1 MAGVTVVVR
10 RPTLADVDRL
20 AVINLE
26 TWRDAY
32 AGLVPPAHLDGLS
45 LDAFRERW
53 RRNVTEGRPRVSIFV
68 VDVADT
74 LAGYA
79 IAGPYRPQEDADP
92 AEQTQNWGE
101 IYALYTHPSLQG
113 RGAGTALH
121 GAALDL
127 LRTDGFDEAAL
138 WVLTANVSS
147 RRWYAARGWQAD
159 GARTNWGSGGVALP
173 EIRLRFPLGGVPQ
186 AGLARSAGD
195 RGG

>member
-1 MAGVTVVVR
+1 MTGVTLAVR

-20 AVINLE
+20 AVINVE

-32 AGLVPPAHLDGLS
+32 AGLVPAAHLDGLS

-53 RRNVTEGRPRVSIFV
+53 RRNVTEGRPHVSV
-68 VDVADT
+68 LVAEVADT

-92 AEQTQNWGE
+92 AEQTQTWGE

-127 LRTDGFDEAAL
+127 LRNDGFDEAAL

-147 RRWYAARGWQAD
+147 HRWYAARGWHAD
-159 GARTNWGSGGVALP
+159 GARTNWGSEGVALP
-173 EIRLRFPLGGVPQ
+173 EIRLRVALPYHLPGK
-186 AGLARSAGD
+186 
-195 RGG
+195 